1 MTVRGTMMM
10 GMMRMMSMR
19 MMCRAQN
26 RQTLSLC

>member
-1 MTVRGTMMM
+1 MTNRGAMMM

-26 RQTLSLC
+26 RQRLSHR

>member
-10 GMMRMMSMR
+10 DMMRMMSMR

-26 RQTLSLC
+26 RRRLSCR